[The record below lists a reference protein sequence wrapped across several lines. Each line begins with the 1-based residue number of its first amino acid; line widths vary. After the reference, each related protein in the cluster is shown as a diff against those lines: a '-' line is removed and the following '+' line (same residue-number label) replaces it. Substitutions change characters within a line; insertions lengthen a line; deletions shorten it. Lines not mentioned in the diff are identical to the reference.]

1 MRVVRPYLPGGS
13 APSKFS
19 EGGAL
24 FALGLIYAGRKE
36 GCEDELRK
44 GLAEGNDPIV
54 QHGAALGL
62 GVSGIATADDGESP
76 LTADSKMLIS
86 RHLRGDSKCPVP
98 GQCHSRRSRWICH
111 GSDYAG

>member
-1 MRVVRPYLPGGS
+1 VVRPYLPGGS

-36 GCEDELRK
+36 GAQEDLRK
-44 GLAEGNDPIV
+44 ALGEGNNPIV

-62 GVSGIATADDGESP
+62 GVSGIATADE
-76 LTADSKMLIS
+76 
-86 RHLRGDSKCPVP
+86 R
-98 GQCHSRRSRWICH
+98 Q
-111 GSDYAG
+111 